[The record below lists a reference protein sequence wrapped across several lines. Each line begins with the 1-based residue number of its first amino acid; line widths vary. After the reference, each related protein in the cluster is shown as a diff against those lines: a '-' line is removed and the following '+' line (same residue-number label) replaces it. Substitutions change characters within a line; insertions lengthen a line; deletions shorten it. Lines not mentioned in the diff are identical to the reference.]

1 MKPNDDKQNGAGA
14 DGTIRLLAEIV
25 KSARKIIDSG
35 GDLKG
40 AAMVMEECARSP
52 ESAKILLRKAR
63 ALKIASEERL

>member
-1 MKPNDDKQNGAGA
+1 MKPNAGKQAGAGA
-14 DGTIRLLAEIV
+14 DGTIRLPGEIV
-25 KSARKIIDSG
+25 KSASKIVDAG

-40 AAMVMEECARSP
+40 AAKVIEEYARSP